1 MVKYKSPPLSDDKV
15 IEQLRWLWENGTVV
29 RTPHFEIELSAA
41 GATMM
46 DVESVLMGN
55 CKVENCRWDA
65 SHRRYSYKISGC
77 DQDGDILNVVVSID
91 VRYSRLILV
100 TAI

>member
-1 MVKYKSPPLSDDKV
+1 MVKYTSPPPSDDKV
-15 IEQLRWLWENGTVV
+15 IEKLRWLWENGTVV
-29 RTPHFEIELSAA
+29 RTPHFEIELRAA

-55 CKVENCRWDA
+55 CRVENCRWDA
-65 SHRRYSYKISGC
+65 NHRRHSDKISGC
-77 DQDGDILNVVVSID
+77 DEDGDILNVVVSID
-91 VRYSRLILV
+91 LRNSKLILL